1 MFLLAWARWRNHFG
15 SMVAVNFLFFAVDF
29 NVHVSFSWRVLSA
42 LQDLNLYIV
51 YFENLYTW
59 FGFNF
64 QVFPSL
70 FEQMIFIKLQLIGMN
85 LIGMFFFGGSNST
98 TDLAC
103 EVVFFPT
110 QDAVVTT
117 RMT

>member
-1 MFLLAWARWRNHFG
+1 M
-15 SMVAVNFLFFAVDF
+15 
-29 NVHVSFSWRVLSA
+29 HVSCSWRVLSA

-85 LIGMFFFGGSNST
+85 LIGMFVFLGSNST
-98 TDLAC
+98 NDLAC
-103 EVVFFPT
+103 DVFVRCQMYLSLP
-110 QDAVVTT
+110 
-117 RMT
+117 RMQSSLPAS